1 MGDGN
6 GSAPGDAP
14 GGEFGD
20 GRPGEIDP
28 VAMARRDLKKA
39 LPRRF
44 YAEAAIGPATGGGFA
59 VLLDGRPVRTPAKA
73 AFAVP
78 SEALAQAL
86 AAEWRAQGEIIEPD
100 TMPIT
105 RLVNSALD
113 GVATA
118 REATLDAVAKFA
130 ETDLVCYRAGEP
142 AALVAAQATAWDPV
156 LAFARDALDAH
167 FVLAEGV
174 MYVAQPEAALAAV
187 RRALDTEATGPAG
200 ALRLAA
206 LSVMTSL
213 TGSVLLALAVARG
226 RIDAAEAWRAAH
238 VDEDH
243 QSAIWG
249 HDAEA
254 AARRALRWRDMQ
266 AAVEIAALTAT

>member
-1 MGDGN
+1 MSDGR
-6 GSAPGDAP
+6 
-14 GGEFGD
+14 GD
-20 GRPGEIDP
+20 GRPAEIDP

-44 YAEAAIGPATGGGFA
+44 YAEAAAGPGADGGFA
-59 VLLDGRPVRTPAKA
+59 VLLDGRPVRTPAKL

-78 SEALAQAL
+78 NEALAEAL

-100 TMPIT
+100 TMPLT

-113 GVATA
+113 GVARA
-118 REATLDAVAKFA
+118 REATLAEVAKFA

-142 AALVAAQATAWDPV
+142 AALVAAQAAAWDPV
-156 LAFARDALDAH
+156 LAFAHDALGAR

-174 MYVAQPEAALAAV
+174 MYVAQPEATLAAV
-187 RRALDTEATGPAG
+187 RHALEAEAAGSTG

-213 TGSVLLALAVARG
+213 TGSVLLALGVTRGAMEVA
-226 RIDAAEAWRAAH
+226 DAWSAAH

-243 QSAIWG
+243 QIAIWG

-254 AARRALRWRDMQ
+254 AARRQTRWRDME
-266 AAVEIAALTAT
+266 AAATIATLTAS

>member
-1 MGDGN
+1 MSDGR
-6 GSAPGDAP
+6 
-14 GGEFGD
+14 GD
-20 GRPGEIDP
+20 GRPAEIDP

-44 YAEAAIGPATGGGFA
+44 YAEVAIGPASGGGFA

-78 SEALAQAL
+78 GEALAGAL

-142 AALVAAQATAWDPV
+142 AALVAAQAAAWDPV
-156 LAFARDALDAH
+156 LAFARDALDAR
-167 FVLAEGV
+167 FILAEGV
-174 MYVAQPEAALAAV
+174 MYVAQPDAARAAV
-187 RRALDTEATGPAG
+187 RRALEAEATGPSG
-200 ALRLAA
+200 VLRLAA

-226 RIDAAEAWRAAH
+226 RMDAAEAWRAAH

-249 HDAEA
+249 QDAEA

-266 AAVEIAALTAT
+266 AAVEVAVLTAT

>member
-1 MGDGN
+1 MSDERGT
-6 GSAPGDAP
+6 
-14 GGEFGD
+14 
-20 GRPGEIDP
+20 GRPAEIDP

-44 YAEAAIGPATGGGFA
+44 YTEAGIGPAVGGGFA
-59 VLLDGRPVRTPAKA
+59 VLLDGRPVRTPAKLA
-73 AFAVP
+73 LAVP
-78 SEALAQAL
+78 SDTLAEAL

-100 TMPIT
+100 TMPLT

-113 GVATA
+113 GVARA
-118 REATLDAVAKFA
+118 HAATIAEVAKFA

-142 AALVAAQATAWDPV
+142 AALVAAQAAAWDPV
-156 LAFARDALDAH
+156 LAFARGALGAR

-174 MYVAQPEAALAAV
+174 MYVAQPESALAAV
-187 RRALDTEATGPAG
+187 RHALEAQAEGRSGP
-200 ALRLAA
+200 LRLAA

-226 RIDAAEAWRAAH
+226 AMQAADAWRAAH

-243 QSAIWG
+243 QIAIWG

-254 AARRALRWRDMQ
+254 ATRREQRWRDME
-266 AAVEIAALTAT
+266 AAAKVVAMTAG

>member
-1 MGDGN
+1 M
-6 GSAPGDAP
+6 SDA
-14 GGEFGD
+14 GGD
-20 GRPGEIDP
+20 GRPAEIDP

-44 YAEAAIGPATGGGFA
+44 YTEASIGAAAAGGFA

-73 AFAVP
+73 ALAVP
-78 SEALAQAL
+78 SESLAEAL
-86 AAEWRAQGEIIEPD
+86 AAEWRAQGEIIEPQS
-100 TMPIT
+100 MPLT

-113 GVATA
+113 GVAGA
-118 REATLDAVAKFA
+118 REATIAEVAKFA

-142 AALVAAQATAWDPV
+142 TALVAAQAEAWDPV
-156 LAFARDALDAH
+156 IAFARDALGAQ

-174 MYVAQPEAALAAV
+174 MFVAQTASTLAAV
-187 RRALDTEATGPAG
+187 RHALEAETAGPAG

-213 TGSVLLALAVARG
+213 TGSVLLALGVARG
-226 RIDAAEAWRAAH
+226 SIDAAAAWRAAH

-243 QSAIWG
+243 QIAIWG

-254 AARRALRWRDMQ
+254 ASRRDQRWRDME
-266 AAVEIAALTAT
+266 AAVVVLATTAN